1 MSVIKKGGRMM
12 AQVSLAVEERKLAGK
27 GHLNELRKS
36 GKIPGVLYGKNIET
50 KAVAVD
56 AKEINKLFKTHGE
69 GVLIDLILGEE
80 KYPVIIKEIQRD
92 HLKGVITH
100 IDFYRVSMT
109 DKIEVDL
116 PIILKGEPEGVKAGG
131 VLQHQ
136 LHELTIEALPTD
148 IPEFIEVDIS
158 HLKIGDVLMVK
169 DIKLSEKITVLDDP
183 EEVIVTVLAPT
194 IEEEEAP
201 AGESA
206 EPEVVS
212 KGKEKKEE

>member
-1 MSVIKKGGRMM
+1 M
-12 AQVSLAVEERKLAGK
+12 AQVSLAAEERKLGGK
-27 GHLNELRKS
+27 GLLNELRKS

-50 KAVAVD
+50 KAVAVG
-56 AKEINKLFKTHGE
+56 AKELNKLFKTHGE
-69 GVLIDLILGEE
+69 GVLIDLVLGEE

-92 HLKGVITH
+92 PLKGVITH

-116 PIILKGEPEGVKAGG
+116 PIILKGEPEGVKLGG

-136 LHELTIEALPTD
+136 LHELTIEALPAD

-158 HLKIGDVLMVK
+158 HLKIGDVLQVK
-169 DIKLSEKITVLDDP
+169 DIKLSDKITVLDDP
-183 EEVIVTVLAPT
+183 EEVVVTVLAPT
-194 IEEEEAP
+194 IEEEETP
-201 AGESA
+201 AGESE

-212 KGKEKKEE
+212 KSKEKKEE